1 MVGGRAGG
9 GGKFVPP
16 SPHSSV
22 YKIARNCRAISISA
36 LTGRKIFKLGKLPYF
51 KALFSAVTMD
61 IRLHALYQQLKKKT
75 VEASNALVLSPG
87 QNQ

>member
-1 MVGGRAGG
+1 MVGGGG
-9 GGKFVPP
+9 EASSFPP
-16 SPHSSV
+16 PHHLNV
-22 YKIARNCRAISISA
+22 CKIARNCRAISIFA
-36 LTGRKIFKLGKLPYF
+36 LVGRKIFKLGKLPYF

-75 VEASNALVLSPG
+75 VEASNALVQSPG

>member
-1 MVGGRAGG
+1 MVGGGG
-9 GGKFVPP
+9 GASSFPP
-16 SPHSSV
+16 PQNLNV
-22 YKIARNCRAISISA
+22 CEIARNCRAISIFA
-36 LTGRKIFKLGKLPYF
+36 LVGRKIFKLGKLPYF

-75 VEASNALVLSPG
+75 VEASNALVQSPG